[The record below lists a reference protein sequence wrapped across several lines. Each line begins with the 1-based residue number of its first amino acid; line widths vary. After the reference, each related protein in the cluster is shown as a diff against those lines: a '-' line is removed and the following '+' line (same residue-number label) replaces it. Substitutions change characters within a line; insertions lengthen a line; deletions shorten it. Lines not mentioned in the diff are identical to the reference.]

1 MRNCWQR
8 LHRYRI
14 TASSNLR
21 LQRNQVAHFLDRILA
36 LIEEGC
42 RTFFVAT
49 IEEGRRT
56 REVEPGA
63 VVYVLDGLLRG
74 SESHFSGFDLRP
86 VLSSLGG
93 QSALLQQGERSEG
106 AWPAYTESDRG
117 NWRGY
122 YDWLPRGTTVIE
134 YTLRLNSAGR
144 FTLPPSR
151 VEAMYA
157 PAIRAQLPIAPLT
170 IWPA

>member
-1 MRNCWQR
+1 MISARQKGR
-8 LHRYRI
+8 LSQGDVIRVRLKV
-14 TASSNLR
+14 TASAER
-21 LQRNQVAHFLDRILA
+21 TWVVVADPLP
-36 LIEEGC
+36 
-42 RTFFVAT
+42 
-49 IEEGRRT
+49 
-56 REVEPGA
+56 PGA
-63 VVYVLDGLLRG
+63 T
-74 SESHFSGFDLRP
+74 